1 LPDEGATIR
10 VMNVKTATG
19 AGPTGSSSLLPW
31 LAVAAMAAVYMAAV
45 PFTITHLDL
54 ARDIGAALDIA
65 EGVRFALQGP
75 VFDAGGFH
83 FGPAWY
89 YLLALPLWLTHSWL
103 ATVLVVGLLSAAK
116 FPLAYAIGTRLV
128 DRSFG
133 LLWALLL
140 LLPGWGTYE
149 TILVLHTSLV
159 ATCTLALLWLLLRY
173 EEDAR
178 DAHLIGAAL
187 LLALALHAHP
197 STYGVVAAAAL
208 ALAWRW
214 VRAGH
219 RFGPAAWAA
228 LAFVA
233 PFLPYFAHQI
243 RSGFP
248 DFAPAASYLGAA
260 GAFGKFTDLPRLFV
274 GLFGTGPE
282 AIARDFLGGWDAA
295 PQVFAAL
302 YMVVGAM
309 AFAGLAG
316 WLVRG
321 VRRALVGGSIALV
334 LGVAASVVV
343 VRSITPYYM
352 TFVVT
357 VLGSGLLAL
366 GLRASMDLPVLRR
379 LVRPL
384 AAMIGVAAMATTAG
398 VAMTLSA
405 GAYPFAFSP
414 LFDVKQPY
422 RAGLPLPFMPANA
435 LADSGDALCP
445 RRQVTAHGSYAVHLL
460 HDYALETRL
469 RCKER
474 PDLRLGGAAP
484 AEAEHLVG
492 VSSTV
497 MAKVPLPSSQRIGP
511 LALLPAVQT
520 LNPVTGIAVPD
531 HRAYPPIPLEYG
543 PAQERVLRFDAGGD
557 EAVLVTNL
565 SFALAPDPQVSA
577 SVDGNDVPAAA
588 RDGLMTAFVCPACD
602 PGARYR
608 WTVNIRATAPD
619 RIDVVTVRSA
629 R

>member
-1 LPDEGATIR
+1 MQQRTDGQPPIPPSPAR
-10 VMNVKTATG
+10 AV
-19 AGPTGSSSLLPW
+19 LPW
-31 LAVAAMAAVYMAAV
+31 LGIAALMAVYMASV
-45 PFTITHLDL
+45 PFAITHLDL
-54 ARDIGAALDIA
+54 ARDIGVALDIA
-65 EGVRFALQGP
+65 DGVEFILQGP

-83 FGPAWY
+83 LGPAWY
-89 YLLALPLWLTHSWL
+89 YVLAFPLWLTHSWL
-103 ATVLVVGLLSAAK
+103 TAVVAIGLLSAAK

-159 ATCTLALLWLLLRY
+159 ATCTLALLWFALRY
-173 EEDAR
+173 EENAR
-178 DAHLIGAAL
+178 AAHLIGAAL

-197 STYGVVAAAAL
+197 STYGVVFIVAL

-214 VRAGH
+214 ARAGH

-228 LAFVA
+228 LAFVV

-248 DFAPAASYLGAA
+248 DLAPTTRYLAAA
-260 GAFGKFTDLPRLFV
+260 GALGKFTDLPLLFV
-274 GLFGTGPE
+274 GLLGTGPE
-282 AIARDFLGGWDAA
+282 AIARDFLGRWDAA
-295 PQVFAAL
+295 PRVFAAMYAL
-302 YMVVGAM
+302 VGAT
-309 AFAGLAG
+309 AVAGLVG

-321 VRRALVGGSIALV
+321 VRRGLVGGSIALV

-343 VRSITPYYM
+343 VRPITPYYM

-357 VLGSGLLAL
+357 VLGEGLLAL
-366 GLRASMDLPVLRR
+366 GLRASMDLAVVKW

-384 AAMIGVAAMATTAG
+384 AAVIAALAVATTAG

-422 RAGLPLPFMPANA
+422 AAGLPLPFVPANA
-435 LADSGDALCP
+435 FAASGEVLCP
-445 RRQVTAHGSYAVHLL
+445 RRHVTAHGSYAVHLL

-474 PDLRLGGAAP
+474 PGIRLGGVSPAAT
-484 AEAEHLVG
+484 EHLAG
-492 VSSTV
+492 VSRTV
-497 MAKVPLPSSQRIGP
+497 TAQVPLQSSQRVGP
-511 LALLPAVQT
+511 IVVVPVVQIVHPA
-520 LNPVTGIAVPD
+520 TGMTVPD
-531 HRAYPPIPLEYG
+531 HHVYPPITVEYG
-543 PAQERVLRFDAGGD
+543 PMQERVLRFDARGD
-557 EAVLVTNL
+557 EVVLVTNL
-565 SFALAPDPQVSA
+565 SFALAPDPEVTA
-577 SVDGNDVPAAA
+577 TVDGIAVPAAA
-588 RDGLMTAFVCPACD
+588 RDGLMTAFACR
-602 PGARYR
+602 PCAAAAQYR

-629 R
+629 MTR